1 MRLRVRR
8 IILLAGLCLAG
19 SGTVSA
25 LEIQS
30 TTETGGQS
38 FYEQGSFRLE
48 CWQEGNRIMSQSGL
62 KAMTVGAALKG
73 KTVSFRGPGG
83 QGASVVLISFDHSL
97 CVTTAE

>member
-1 MRLRVRR
+1 MKLRVRLRVPVVC
-8 IILLAGLCLAG
+8 LALAGPG
-19 SGTVSA
+19 SLPA

-48 CWQEGNRIMSQSGL
+48 CWQGGNRILSQSGL
-62 KAMTVGAALKG
+62 QAMTVGAALKG
-73 KTVSFRGPGG
+73 RTISFRRPGG
-83 QGASVVLISFDHSL
+83 QGASVVLLPFEHSL